1 MSTEPYIPHFQKSF
15 GINKTC
21 RVVLSRVGFTH
32 ISPLARACAPVCAR
46 SRKGSTLHNPTH
58 PTFRTTARR
67 LIEGKLTWQNH

>member
-32 ISPLARACAPVCAR
+32 ISPLARACARMRTEP
-46 SRKGSTLHNPTH
+46 KGVNPTQPYTPYTPH
-58 PTFRTTARR
+58 DCPKAD
-67 LIEGKLTWQNH
+67 